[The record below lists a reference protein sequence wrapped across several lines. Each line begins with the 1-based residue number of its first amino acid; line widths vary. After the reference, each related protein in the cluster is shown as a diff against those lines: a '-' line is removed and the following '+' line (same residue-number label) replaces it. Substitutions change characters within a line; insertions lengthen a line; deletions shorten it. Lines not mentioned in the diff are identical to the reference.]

1 MSVLIPLGDKGEQ
14 AVGQMRQ
21 VGEVGQAQP
30 FALQDAEPL
39 FTEPILL
46 HFL

>member
-1 MSVLIPLGDKGEQ
+1 MGVLIPLGHEGVQ
-14 AVGQMRQ
+14 ALRQ
-21 VGEVGQAQP
+21 VRQRGEVRETQAL
-30 FALQDAEPL
+30 ALQDAEPL